1 MRITSLPQFKR
12 NGSRFLEITNVLLK
26 YGFADFLD
34 RVEPGFVRRWLD
46 HEDVAKV
53 REMPFAVRARCAAE
67 ELGPTFIKLGQVLS
81 TRPDVVPEEVATE
94 LARLRSNTPADPREA
109 SVAMIEE
116 DLGAPIEELFASFE
130 DEPLASASIAQVY
143 RATTHE
149 GHEVV
154 VKVQH
159 ADIEERVE
167 SDFEIIIALAELLER
182 YDEDLRAFQ
191 PAQVATEARRTLRSE
206 LDLRRER
213 RHLQRFRRA
222 FEDDPDVVIPAP
234 FPELSSR
241 RVLTMERLQGVSIAE
256 LDPDDFDAEERR
268 EIALTGARV
277 FLDMVFEEGIFH
289 ADPHPG
295 NILVQPGGRIALLD
309 FGMVGIVD
317 EDLRADLVEMVV
329 AFVRADQRALLRAV
343 ERTADVPLGAD
354 RGLLRRDLAE
364 LSGELAQG
372 DVDEL
377 DVSALFGR
385 LTELLRRHRVL
396 LPPSASLLIKLLVML
411 EGTSRDL
418 DGKFSLVEV
427 LEPYCRRLMRARNS
441 PIARARLAARTSRDW
456 LRLAAEMPPVVEDLV
471 RRVGRG
477 EARIDM
483 VHKGLEATV
492 DRLVSGL
499 LCAAMMLG
507 GSILWALKAPPIV
520 LGIPVVGVAATML
533 SLVHGLRILI
543 AIRRER

>member
-1 MRITSLPQFKR
+1 VRITSLPQFKR
-12 NGSRFLEITNVLLK
+12 DGTRFLEITNVLLK
-26 YGFADFLD
+26 YGLADFLD

-53 REMPFAVRARCAAE
+53 REMSFAVRARCAAE

-81 TRPDVVPEEVATE
+81 TRPDVVPDEVATE
-94 LARLRSNTPADPREA
+94 LARLRSNTPADPRDV

-116 DLGAPIEELFASFE
+116 DLGAPISELFASFD

-149 GHEVV
+149 GREVV

-159 ADIEERVE
+159 ADIEARVE

-182 YDEDLRAFQ
+182 YDEEVRAFQ
-191 PAQVATEARRTLRSE
+191 PAQVAAEARRTLRAE

-234 FPELSSR
+234 FPALSSR
-241 RVLTMERLQGVSIAE
+241 RVLTMERLHGVSVAE
-256 LDPDDFDAEERR
+256 LDPDEFDAEERR

-317 EDLRADLVEMVV
+317 EEMRADLVEMVV
-329 AFVRADQRALLRAV
+329 AFVRSDQRGLLRAV

-372 DVDEL
+372 NVDEL
-377 DVSALFGR
+377 DVSALFRR

-396 LPPSASLLIKLLVML
+396 LPPSTSLLIKLLVML

-418 DGKFSLVEV
+418 DGRFSLVEV

-456 LRLAAEMPPVVEDLV
+456 MRLAAELPPVVEDLA

-507 GSILWALKAPPIV
+507 GSILWALKAPPV
-520 LGIPVVGVAATML
+520 LFGVPLVGVAATML

-543 AIRRER
+543 AIRRSR